1 MTGFPV
7 RLFKNGLGLTGTVCR
22 NTPHQLGVF
31 SKKISSQN
39 IGVGGLTA
47 DIVPSWIL
55 LLYDI
60 HDTWCYTASE
70 VHGGTG
76 RQAHVCH
83 VPTFCKFCAC
93 RCMCKQL
100 LGVNAQAQ
108 FFAFLVR

>member
-70 VHGGTG
+70 VHG
-76 RQAHVCH
+76 
-83 VPTFCKFCAC
+83 VPAVRHMFVTCQHSASFVHAVACASSFW
-93 RCMCKQL
+93 
-100 LGVNAQAQ
+100 G
-108 FFAFLVR
+108 